1 MKIYK
6 DKQKTIEICTVND
19 WFNNCPPANPKK
31 QWVDKRSALEMARF
45 WIDSQK
51 QNDFLAFLQKVKED
65 ITFDYAIPEIATT
78 FDTYRNPRKNDLCI
92 YAKEKND
99 NILVSIEGKS
109 DEPFGDNNVYTEW
122 IESIQEKR
130 KKPESKQIDRLI
142 ELYNR
147 FDNKAEFLELRYQ
160 LTYWLAGT
168 IEEAIRSHIKSVFLI
183 VQEFHSDITKNQE
196 IIRNASDF
204 DFFVRFISNDR
215 SANVSKN
222 KILGPINNQYTK
234 GIDLYVGK
242 YTIDL

>member
-6 DKQKTIEICTVND
+6 NKQQTIELCTVVD

-65 ITFDYAIPEIATT
+65 ITFDYAIPEIAIT
-78 FDTYRNPRKNDLCI
+78 FDNYRNPRKNDLCI

-130 KKPESKQIDRLI
+130 KKPKSKQIDRLI

-160 LTYWLAGT
+160 LTYWLSGA
-168 IEEAIRSHIKSVFLI
+168 IEEAKRNKIDSVFLI
-183 VQEFHSDITKNQE
+183 VQEFHSDKTKDQKITH
-196 IIRNASDF
+196 NANDF
-204 DFFVRFISNDR
+204 DFFVRFISKDHYEKVR
-215 SANVSKN
+215 KN
-222 KILGPINNQYTK
+222 EILGPIKNEYTK
-234 GIDLYVGK
+234 EIDLYIGK